1 MIKIVMATNNNG
13 KIKELKSMLSD
24 NFWVMSQREAG
35 IKDLNVDENGMT
47 FEENAIIKA
56 NSIKDIIRNSAYII
70 AEDSGICIDCLNGYL
85 V

>member
-47 FEENAIIKA
+47 FEEM
-56 NSIKDIIRNSAYII
+56 
-70 AEDSGICIDCLNGYL
+70 L
-85 V
+85 